1 MPLSRDSMSRHFD
14 FRLGLGVPLLL
25 MAFLLLFDIT
35 GLDFWLERLFYVPG
49 EGFVGRHS
57 FWLEDILHDRAKQLV
72 ILFGALAL
80 GGFLLSLLFPRGRS
94 WRRPLGYLV
103 LAMGLSTS
111 IVTPLKKITA
121 IQCPWSLTEFG
132 GEESYAPLLG
142 ARPATMHPGR
152 CWPGGHAS
160 AGFSLLALFF
170 FLRDRRPRTARIALW
185 VALGTGA
192 VFSLG
197 RMMQGAHFLSHNLWT
212 LLLDWTVC
220 VFCYRWLLYWRPV
233 EAPERGAFPR
243 DELQK
248 EKTTSARALPH
259 TR

>member
-1 MPLSRDSMSRHFD
+1 MFRSHDTASRYFD

-25 MAFLLLFDIT
+25 MALLLAFDLSN
-35 GLDFWLERLFYVPG
+35 LDFWLERFFYVPG
-49 EGFVGRHS
+49 AGFVGRHS
-57 FWLEDILHDRAKQLV
+57 FWLEDVLHDRAKQLL
-72 ILFGALAL
+72 IAFGVLAL
-80 GGFLLSLLFPRGRS
+80 VGFLFSLLFSRWRS

-111 IVTPLKKITA
+111 IVTPLKKVTA

-142 ARPATMHPGR
+142 ERPAITHPGR

-170 FLRDRRPRTARIALW
+170 FLRDRRPRAARIALG
-185 VALGTGA
+185 VALALGT
-192 VFSLG
+192 VFSVG

-212 LLLDWTVC
+212 LLFDWTIC
-220 VFCYRWLLYWRPV
+220 ALCYRWMLYQRP
-233 EAPERGAFPR
+233 EKRPEQYLVLCN
-243 DELQK
+243 E
-248 EKTTSARALPH
+248 
-259 TR
+259 